1 MKSIIIESQAI
12 LKTTEL
18 FLNGEKYDIT
28 FSLNVINAIQKEFG
42 GLDEIFDKIDNTEV
56 EAIIRILEI
65 LINDCI
71 DRERI
76 FEKKERPYIDVNALK
91 YLIGA
96 SNLNYYAQ
104 TIMGALGVSL
114 PEAEQQEEVN
124 EDGNTVVVTDEMRE
138 MFGEA
143 EELPTKA
150 E

>member
-1 MKSIIIESQAI
+1 MKAKIIESQAL

-18 FLNGEKYDIT
+18 VINGEKYDIS
-28 FSLNVINAIQKEFG
+28 FSLNVINKIQEEFG
-42 GLDEIFDKIDNTEV
+42 SLDDIFNKIDNTEV
-56 EAIIRILEI
+56 KAIIRIFEI

-76 FEKKERPYIDVNALK
+76 FEKKERPYIDTKVLE
-91 YLIGA
+91 YLIGI
-96 SNLNYYAQ
+96 SNLQYYSSLLLD
-104 TIMGALGVSL
+104 ALGVSL
-114 PEAEQQEEVN
+114 PDAEEQEEVN